1 MTALL
6 PDPIMWA
13 VIGVTGAAILTLLVM
28 AGLIVALIIQEAR
41 S

>member
-6 PDPIMWA
+6 PDPAVWA
-13 VIGVTGAAILTLLVM
+13 VIGVAGLAILVLAAM
-28 AGLIVALIIQEAR
+28 AGLIVALLIQEG

>member
-6 PDPIMWA
+6 PDPAVWA
-13 VIGVTGAAILTLLVM
+13 VIGVTGAAILTLTAM
-28 AGLIVALIIQEAR
+28 AGLIVAVIIQEAR